1 MSSTKYLVI
10 FYGVS
15 AGQNGPNLGSD
26 EQDLVMLIFLV
37 IDTEEN
43 KVKDTLSTLFFTNV
57 AEWREWG
64 RFTRFFHLHT
74 SYISRKIVFFLHMVK
89 YKPMWTYGSFF
100 PRFRLDKLKTSVP
113 LNCSQA
119 ENDKLKFRYNVKFLD
134 IQTAS

>member
-43 KVKDTLSTLFFTNV
+43 KVKDTLSTLFLLMLLSGESGADLLDFFTYILHIFQ
-57 AEWREWG
+57 G
-64 RFTRFFHLHT
+64 KLFFFS
-74 SYISRKIVFFLHMVK
+74 SYGKI
-89 YKPMWTYGSFF
+89 
-100 PRFRLDKLKTSVP
+100 
-113 LNCSQA
+113 
-119 ENDKLKFRYNVKFLD
+119 
-134 IQTAS
+134 

>member
-43 KVKDTLSTLFFTNV
+43 KVKGTLST
-57 AEWREWG
+57 G
-64 RFTRFFHLHT
+64 RFTKFFHLHT
-74 SYISRKIVFFLHMVK
+74 SYVSRKIVFFFLHMVK
-89 YKPMWTYGSFF
+89 YKHMWTYGSFF

-113 LNCSQA
+113 LNCSHA
-119 ENDKLKFRYNVKFLD
+119 ENDKLKFRCNVKFLD
-134 IQTAS
+134 IQKAS